1 MAVRLVIASV
11 VWTER
16 TLVAW
21 SVSRWAGST
30 AALMDECSAELRA
43 ALTAVTSAVEM
54 VLVKVVQMDA
64 STAGH
69 SAVSSAGS
77 WVASMG
83 ETTVG
88 TMDACWA
95 GRKAAPTDA
104 PWVAQ
109 TDASTA
115 EWVVV
120 SVDLKVWKMHQYV
133 RYASGKCV
141 VTCINIE

>member
-30 AALMDECSAELRA
+30 AALMDDRSAELRA

-64 STAGH
+64 WLVVH
-69 SAVSSAGS
+69 
-77 WVASMG
+77 WVASM
-83 ETTVG
+83 
-88 TMDACWA
+88 
-95 GRKAAPTDA
+95 
-104 PWVAQ
+104 VA
-109 TDASTA
+109 SR
-115 EWVVV
+115 VVMLV
-120 SVDLKVWKMHQYV
+120 VWKDALLV
-133 RYASGKCV
+133 VAKVDEDLFFSSGR
-141 VTCINIE
+141 

>member
-30 AALMDECSAELRA
+30 VALMDERSAELRVA
-43 ALTAVTSAVEM
+43 VTEVTSAVEM
-54 VLVKVVQMDA
+54 VLVKVAQMDA
-64 STAGH
+64 STAEYSAAR
-69 SAVSSAGS
+69 SAVC

-95 GRKAAPTDA
+95 GQKAARWLRGRSPA
-104 PWVAQ
+104 GLARR
-109 TDASTA
+109 
-115 EWVVV
+115 
-120 SVDLKVWKMHQYV
+120 LH
-133 RYASGKCV
+133 
-141 VTCINIE
+141 